1 MSYFHSNPEDSFIQ
15 ESGFEIISLLSEQ
28 SLADLD
34 GFKLNLD
41 WELMI
46 HWEFDDVETLHW
58 FVAAKNTDG
67 LQIGPIRAS
76 IGTSF
81 NKAVENDVEIVNLTT
96 VYLGQN
102 LDDRFLQYWPLPVSS
117 NSSLTLTGQL
127 QFTDIPN
134 SFNLSEK
141 IELSIEIVDYIPIF
155 FYLPPSG

>member
-1 MSYFHSNPEDSFIQ
+1 MLP
-15 ESGFEIISLLSEQ
+15 EQ
-28 SLADLD
+28 SNSNLD
-34 GFKLNLD
+34 GLKLNLD

-46 HWEFDDVETLHW
+46 LWEFDDVETLFW
-58 FVAAKNTDG
+58 FVAAENTDG

-96 VYLGQN
+96 VYHGQN

-117 NSSLTLTGQL
+117 NSNLTLTGQV

-141 IELSIEIVDYIPIF
+141 LPCQSKSSIMLQD
-155 FYLPPSG
+155 